1 MIEYIRNKDSEIMT
15 TIQHYTGKQIE
26 ENRQRFREKQREG
39 WRTKVMHGQHVR
51 QINDFAAQN
60 SWQWLRRG
68 SLKRQTESLT
78 IAAQDQALGTNYR
91 KAKI

>member
-26 ENRQRFREKQREG
+26 ENRQRFREKQRERRKEG
-39 WRTKVMHGQHVR
+39 WQTKVMHKQHVR
-51 QINDFAAQN
+51 QTNDFAAQN

-68 SLKRQTESLT
+68 SLRFRTESLI
-78 IAAQDQALGTNYR
+78 IAAQD
-91 KAKI
+91 